1 MMCIIRP
8 ILNYQILYE
17 GENNKA
23 DNMNEKI
30 LVVDDEINLLNVIKD
45 YLLRESYEVFTASR
59 GNRAIELFREIEP
72 DFIVLDLMLPDISG
86 EEICRQIRKESDVP
100 ILMLTAKSSEDDKVT
115 GLYIGA
121 DDYLTKPFSPRELV
135 GRVRAI
141 LRRTK
146 GNSELTDVLE
156 FNDKDLYIDIP
167 KHIVMK
173 AGQTVNLTPNEF
185 KVLLTLAQNPHKV
198 FTRSHLVSLAFG
210 YDFEGY
216 DRTVDT
222 HIKNLRQKI
231 ESNVKEP
238 KYILTVYGVGYKF
251 EGES

>member
-1 MMCIIRP
+1 
-8 ILNYQILYE
+8 
-17 GENNKA
+17 
-23 DNMNEKI
+23 MNEKI
-30 LVVDDEINLLNVIKD
+30 LVVDDEENLLNVIKD
-45 YLLRESYEVFTASR
+45 YLLRESYEVYTANR
-59 GNRAIELFREIEP
+59 GNKAIELFRKIEP
-72 DFIVLDLMLPDISG
+72 DFIILDLMLPDISG
-86 EEICRQIRKESDVP
+86 EEICKLIRKESNVP

-146 GNSELTDVLE
+146 GTAADVLE

-167 KHIVMK
+167 KHIVKK
-173 AGQTVNLTPNEF
+173 AGESIKLTPNEF
-185 KVLLTLAQNPHKV
+185 KILSVLAQNPHKV

-210 YDFEGY
+210 YDFEGF

-231 ESNVKEP
+231 EDNVKEP
-238 KYILTVYGVGYKF
+238 KYIVTVYGVGYKF
-251 EGES
+251 EGV

>member
-1 MMCIIRP
+1 
-8 ILNYQILYE
+8 
-17 GENNKA
+17 
-23 DNMNEKI
+23 
-30 LVVDDEINLLNVIKD
+30 VVKD
-45 YLLRESYEVFTASR
+45 YLLLESYEVYTADR
-59 GNRAIELFREIEP
+59 GNKAIELFHEVQP
-72 DFIVLDLMLPDISG
+72 DFIILDLMLPDMSG
-86 EEICRQIRKESDVP
+86 EEICKLIRKESDVP

-146 GNSELTDVLE
+146 GNTAISDILE
-156 FNDKDLYIDIP
+156 FNGGDLIIDVPGHVVKKSNEI
-167 KHIVMK
+167 
-173 AGQTVNLTPNEF
+173 VNLTPNEF
-185 KVLLTLAQNPHKV
+185 KVLLTLAQNPKKV
-198 FTRSHLVSLAFG
+198 FTRSQLVSLALG

-231 ESNVKEP
+231 EDDIKEP
-238 KYILTVYGVGYKF
+238 KYIVTVYGIGYKF
-251 EGES
+251 EGE

>member
-1 MMCIIRP
+1 
-8 ILNYQILYE
+8 
-17 GENNKA
+17 
-23 DNMNEKI
+23 MNEKI

-45 YLLRESYEVFTASR
+45 YLLIESYDVYTADN
-59 GNRAIELFREIEP
+59 GKKALQLFEEIDP
-72 DFIVLDLMLPDISG
+72 DFIILDLMLPDISG
-86 EEICRQIRKESDVP
+86 EEICKIIRKESDVP

-141 LRRTK
+141 LRRSR
-146 GNSELTDVLE
+146 GNAAISDVLV
-156 FNDKDLYIDIP
+156 FNSNDLYIDIP
-167 KHIVMK
+167 KHVVKKNGETI
-173 AGQTVNLTPNEF
+173 NLTPNEF

-198 FTRSHLVSLAFG
+198 YTRGQLVSIAFG

-231 ESNVKEP
+231 ENNAKEP
-238 KYILTVYGVGYKF
+238 QYIVTVHGVGYKF
-251 EGES
+251 EGER

>member
-1 MMCIIRP
+1 
-8 ILNYQILYE
+8 
-17 GENNKA
+17 
-23 DNMNEKI
+23 MNEKI

-45 YLLRESYEVFTASR
+45 YLLRESYEVITATR
-59 GNRAIELFREIEP
+59 GSTALELFNETVP
-72 DFIVLDLMLPDISG
+72 DFIILDLMLPDVSG
-86 EEICRQIRKESDVP
+86 EEICKQIRKESDVP

-146 GNSELTDVLE
+146 GNSELTDFLE
-156 FNDKDLYIDIP
+156 FNNKDLYIDIP
-167 KHIVMK
+167 KHIVKK

-185 KVLLTLAQNPHKV
+185 KVLLTLAQNPQKV
-198 FTRSHLVSLAFG
+198 FTRSHLVSMAFG

-231 ESNVKEP
+231 EDNVKEP

-251 EGES
+251 EGE

>member
-1 MMCIIRP
+1 M
-8 ILNYQILYE
+8 
-17 GENNKA
+17 K
-23 DNMNEKI
+23 EKI
-30 LVVDDEINLLNVIKD
+30 LLVDDEENLLNVIKD
-45 YLLRESYEVFTASR
+45 YLLRESYQVYTADR
-59 GNRAIELFREIEP
+59 GNKALELIHKIEP
-72 DFIVLDLMLPDISG
+72 DFIILDLMLPDISG
-86 EEICRQIRKESDVP
+86 EEICKHIRKESNVP

-146 GNSELTDVLE
+146 GISADVLE

-167 KHIVMK
+167 KHLVRK
-173 AGQTVNLTPNEF
+173 AGKPVKLTPNEF
-185 KVLLTLAQNPHKV
+185 KILSVLAQNPHKV

-210 YDFEGY
+210 YDFEGF

-222 HIKNLRQKI
+222 HIKNIRQKI
-231 ESNVKEP
+231 EDNVKEP
-238 KYILTVYGVGYKF
+238 KYIVTVYGVGYKF
-251 EGES
+251 EGA

>member
-1 MMCIIRP
+1 M
-8 ILNYQILYE
+8 
-17 GENNKA
+17 K
-23 DNMNEKI
+23 EKI
-30 LVVDDEINLLNVIKD
+30 LVVDDEENLLNVIKD
-45 YLLRESYEVFTASR
+45 YLLRESYEVYTANR
-59 GNRAIELFREIEP
+59 GNKAIELFRKIEP
-72 DFIVLDLMLPDISG
+72 DFIILDLMLPDITG
-86 EEICRQIRKESDVP
+86 EEICKLIRKESNVP

-146 GNSELTDVLE
+146 GTAADVLE

-167 KHIVMK
+167 KHIVKK
-173 AGQTVNLTPNEF
+173 AGESIKLTPNEF
-185 KVLLTLAQNPHKV
+185 KILSVLAQNPHKV

-210 YDFEGY
+210 YDFEGF

-231 ESNVKEP
+231 EDNVKEP
-238 KYILTVYGVGYKF
+238 KYIVTVYGVGYKF
-251 EGES
+251 EGV